1 MKTIDLLPTEMHIY
15 TKSGIQL
22 GGVRNHRELTA
33 ESPLSL
39 TLKEGTW
46 LQVLREPMRHK
57 ARSGV
62 IRRPHGGLGATGD
75 GVPGV

>member
-39 TLKEGTW
+39 TLKE
-46 LQVLREPMRHK
+46 VLREPMRHK
-57 ARSGV
+57 ERSGV

-75 GVPGV
+75 GVPRV